1 MDALPPQSVLIVDD
15 ALLYRRLLAGLLRQ
29 WGYQVFE
36 AENGEQALA
45 LLAQETVSLVIS
57 DWEMPVMDGLTLC
70 REIRQQM
77 QDRYIYIIVLTAR
90 DSVEDLRVGFAAG
103 ADDFLRKPVNQVE
116 LQARLHAGERILQ
129 LEGTLASRNRRL
141 SEALSQIQ
149 QDLQAAATLQRSI
162 LPPHHLRQGD
172 YFADWL
178 FMPSAWVSGDLF
190 HLFPLDGKAVGFYC
204 VDVAGHG
211 VTAAMMSVAVARQFL
226 HGRTV
231 DPFLFD
237 GAAVTPPSQVVR
249 ILNERFCAQH
259 PEVTSYFTLVYGVID
274 RHSGEGRLCQ
284 AGHPTPFI
292 VSDSGAVRE
301 IGKGGPPVGLL
312 EHLDWEEYPFHLAP
326 GERLCLYSDG
336 ISECENADR
345 QMFGAARLEA
355 LLASLHDRSIEAVLA
370 AVEQSI
376 NQWRGMATDEA
387 ASAPDDISLL
397 VIERQQGSTGEKN
410 EI

>member
-1 MDALPPQSVLIVDD
+1 MSERQPRSVLIVDD

-36 AENGEQALA
+36 AENGEQALT
-45 LLAQETVSLVIS
+45 LLAQEAISLVIS

-70 REIRQQM
+70 SEIRQRVE
-77 QDRYIYIIVLTAR
+77 DRYIYVIVLTAR

-103 ADDFLRKPVNQVE
+103 ADDFLPKPVNQVE

-129 LEGTLASRNRRL
+129 LEATLASKNRRL
-141 SEALSQIQ
+141 SEALRQIE

-190 HLFPLDGKAVGFYC
+190 HLFPLNDEAAGFYC

-231 DPFLFD
+231 DPFLLN
-237 GAAVTPPSQVVR
+237 GADITPPAQVVR
-249 ILNERFCAQH
+249 ILNKRFCAQH
-259 PEVTSYFTLVYGVID
+259 PEVTSYFTMVYGVID

-284 AGHPTPFI
+284 AGHPTPVI
-292 VSDSGAVRE
+292 VSATGEVRE
-301 IGKGGPPVGLL
+301 VGEGGPPVGLL
-312 EHLDWEEYPFHLAP
+312 DHLDWDETAFHLAP

-336 ISECENADR
+336 ISECENDEGH
-345 QMFGAARLEA
+345 QFGAARLET
-355 LLASLHDRSIEAVLA
+355 LLASLCHHSLSALLE
-370 AVEQSI
+370 AVEQSLS
-376 NQWRGMATDEA
+376 QWRGAA
-387 ASAPDDISLL
+387 ASAADDISLL
-397 VIERQQGSTGEKN
+397 VIERQQDLTREKHN
-410 EI
+410 ET

>member
-1 MDALPPQSVLIVDD
+1 MADLQPQPVLIVDD

-29 WGYQVFE
+29 WGYRVFE
-36 AENGEQALA
+36 AENGEQALT

-57 DWEMPVMDGLTLC
+57 DWEMPVMDGMKLC
-70 REIRQQM
+70 SEIRQQVK
-77 QDRYIYIIVLTAR
+77 DRYIYVIVLTAR
-90 DSVEDLRVGFAAG
+90 DSIEDLRAGFAAG

-116 LQARLHAGERILQ
+116 LQARLHAGERILR
-129 LEGTLASRNRRL
+129 LEASLASKNRHL
-141 SEALSQIQ
+141 SEALRQIE

-172 YFADWL
+172 YVADWL

-190 HLFPLDGKAVGFYC
+190 HLFPLDDKAVGFYC

-237 GAAVTPPSQVVR
+237 GEGVTAPAQVVR
-249 ILNERFCAQH
+249 ILNQRFCAQH
-259 PEVTSYFTLVYGVID
+259 PEVNSYFTMVYGIID

-292 VSDSGAVRE
+292 IDGAGEVRE
-301 IGKGGPPVGLL
+301 VGEGGPPVGLL
-312 EHLDWEEYPFHLAP
+312 DHLDWDESVFHLAA
-326 GERLCLYSDG
+326 GDRLCLYSDG
-336 ISECENADR
+336 ISECENAEQ
-345 QMFGAARLEA
+345 QMFGAARLESLVA
-355 LLASLHDRSIEAVLA
+355 SQQAQPLEKLLAV
-370 AVEQSI
+370 VEGAL
-376 NQWRGMATDEA
+376 NQWRGATSAEA
-387 ASAPDDISLL
+387 AAAPDDISLL
-397 VIERQQGSTGEKN
+397 VIERQ
-410 EI
+410 

>member
-1 MDALPPQSVLIVDD
+1 MMDGQPQSVLIVDD
-15 ALLYRRLLAGLLRQ
+15 ALLYRMLLAGLLRQ
-29 WGYQVFE
+29 WGYKIFE

-70 REIRQQM
+70 SEIRQRVV
-77 QDRYIYIIVLTAR
+77 DRYIYVIVLTAR

-103 ADDFLRKPVNQVE
+103 ADDFLPKPVNQVE
-116 LQARLHAGERILQ
+116 LQARLHAGERILR
-129 LEGTLASRNRRL
+129 LEASLASKNRHLR
-141 SEALSQIQ
+141 EALTQIE

-190 HLFPLDGKAVGFYC
+190 HLFPLKEQAVGFYC

-237 GAAVTPPSQVVR
+237 GSAITPPAQVVR

-259 PEVTSYFTLVYGVID
+259 PEVTSYFTMVYGVID

-284 AGHPTPFI
+284 AGHPTPLI
-292 VSDSGAVRE
+292 VSAAGEARE
-301 IGKGGPPVGLL
+301 VGEGGPPVGLL
-312 EHLDWEEYPFHLAP
+312 DHLDWEETAFHLAP

-336 ISECENADR
+336 ISECENAQG
-345 QMFGAARLEA
+345 QMFGAARLETLLAALHGHSLAA
-355 LLASLHDRSIEAVLA
+355 LLE
-370 AVEQSI
+370 AVEQSLS
-376 NQWRGMATDEA
+376 QWRGTA
-387 ASAPDDISLL
+387 ASAADDISLL
-397 VIERQQGSTGEKN
+397 VIERQQESQRETKDET
-410 EI
+410 

>member
-1 MDALPPQSVLIVDD
+1 MMDGQPQSVLIVDD

-29 WGYQVFE
+29 WGYKIFE

-70 REIRQQM
+70 SEIRQRVV
-77 QDRYIYIIVLTAR
+77 DRYIYVIVLTAR

-103 ADDFLRKPVNQVE
+103 ADDFLPKPVNQVE
-116 LQARLHAGERILQ
+116 LQARLHAGERILR
-129 LEGTLASRNRRL
+129 LEASLASKNRHLR
-141 SEALSQIQ
+141 EALTQIE

-190 HLFPLDGKAVGFYC
+190 HLFPLKEQAVGFYC

-237 GAAVTPPSQVVR
+237 GSAITPPAQVVR

-259 PEVTSYFTLVYGVID
+259 PEVTSYFTMVYGVID

-284 AGHPTPFI
+284 AGHPTPLI
-292 VSDSGAVRE
+292 VSAAGEARE
-301 IGKGGPPVGLL
+301 VGEGGPPVGLL
-312 EHLDWEEYPFHLAP
+312 DHLDWEETAFHLAP

-336 ISECENADR
+336 ISECENAQG
-345 QMFGAARLEA
+345 QMFGAARLETLLAALHGHSLAA
-355 LLASLHDRSIEAVLA
+355 LLE
-370 AVEQSI
+370 AVEQSLS
-376 NQWRGMATDEA
+376 QWRGTA
-387 ASAPDDISLL
+387 ASAADDISLL
-397 VIERQQGSTGEKN
+397 VIERQQESQRETKDET
-410 EI
+410 

>member
-1 MDALPPQSVLIVDD
+1 MMERQPQSVLIVDD

-29 WGYQVFE
+29 WGYTIFE

-70 REIRQQM
+70 SEIRQQI
-77 QDRYIYIIVLTAR
+77 QDRYIYVIVLTAR

-103 ADDFLRKPVNQVE
+103 ADDFLPKPVNQVE
-116 LQARLHAGERILQ
+116 LQARLHAGERILR
-129 LEGTLASRNRRL
+129 LEASLASKNRHL
-141 SEALSQIQ
+141 SAALTQIE

-190 HLFPLDGKAVGFYC
+190 HLFPLNEEAVGFYC

-237 GAAVTPPSQVVR
+237 GAAITPPAQVVR

-259 PEVTSYFTLVYGVID
+259 PEVTSYFTMVYGVID
-274 RHSGEGRLCQ
+274 RHTGKGRLCQ
-284 AGHPTPFI
+284 AGHPTPLI
-292 VSDSGAVRE
+292 VNATGEVRE
-301 IGKGGPPVGLL
+301 VGEGGPPVGLL
-312 EHLDWEEYPFHLAP
+312 DHLDWEETSFQLAP

-336 ISECENADR
+336 ISECESAEGE
-345 QMFGAARLEA
+345 MFGAARLET
-355 LLASLHDRSIEAVLA
+355 LLASLHGHALA
-370 AVEQSI
+370 ALLEAVEQSLS
-376 NQWRGMATDEA
+376 QWRGTA
-387 ASAPDDISLL
+387 ASAADDISLL
-397 VIERQQGSTGEKN
+397 VIERQHGLKRETKDET
-410 EI
+410 